1 MASAAGTKG
10 VPRAERESQI
20 LDVAAAEVSRV
31 GYAGLSLGKV
41 AAGAGVSKP
50 LVYAYF
56 ESKDGLYAACV
67 RRAASVLGDAIDEAI
82 AGPPTLA
89 MAERTLDAI
98 FTALEPRP
106 HDWNVVYDRSHPGD
120 GPAAAA
126 ARAARERIAEQGER
140 GVGAFLAARGLT
152 DADDRSALTAVWTG
166 AVASLVDWWL
176 QHPEQTAEAMSARC
190 HRLFAALV

>member
-106 HDWNVVYDRSHPGD
+106 HDWNVVYDRSHPGE
-120 GPAAAA
+120 GTAAAA